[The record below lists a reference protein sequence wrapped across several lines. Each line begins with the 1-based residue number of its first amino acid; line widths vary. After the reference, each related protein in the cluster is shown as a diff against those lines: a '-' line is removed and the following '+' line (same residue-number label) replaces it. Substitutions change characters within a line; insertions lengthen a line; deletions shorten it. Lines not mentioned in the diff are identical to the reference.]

1 MRFKRKIRGEKG
13 FWGGFDK
20 PSKIKALERR
30 FLTGQDWYNKENDV
44 NFLEI
49 GRYVKVREMAG

>member
-30 FLTGQDWYNKENDV
+30 FSTGQDWFNKENGV
-44 NFLEI
+44 NFL
-49 GRYVKVREMAG
+49 RNRALC